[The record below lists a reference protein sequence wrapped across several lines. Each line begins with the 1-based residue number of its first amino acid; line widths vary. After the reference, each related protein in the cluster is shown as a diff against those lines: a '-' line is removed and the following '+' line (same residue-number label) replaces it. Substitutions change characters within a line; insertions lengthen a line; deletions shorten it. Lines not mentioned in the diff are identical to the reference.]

1 MATKLALKRL
11 LKDVSDIY
19 KNPLTEE
26 GIYYKHNE
34 TDMMRGHAMII
45 GPKDT
50 LYQDGVYLFEFVF
63 PKNYPHSPPKVKITS
78 YQENVRIN
86 PNLYRS
92 GKVCLS
98 ILNNW
103 YGEGWTSCQCIR
115 SLLLTL
121 ISILNN
127 EPLLGEPGITTDK
140 HRKEIQVYNKCIHYG
155 NIKYAIIDMFNKEN
169 IYERTLFDKEIRE
182 HLLRNKQTIL
192 DNVERK
198 KRMETL
204 YCSVYNFKVYTDYVS
219 LKKNIIDI
227 YKKIE

>member
-1 MATKLALKRL
+1 MASKTTLKRL
-11 LKDVSDIY
+11 LKDVADIY
-19 KNPLTEE
+19 KNPLIEN

-34 TDMMRGHAMII
+34 NDMMKGHAMLI

-50 LYQDGVYLFEFVF
+50 LYQDGVYFFELVF
-63 PKNYPHSPPKVKITS
+63 PNNYPHSPPKIKITS

-103 YGEGWTSCQCIR
+103 FGEGWTSCQCIR
-115 SLLLTL
+115 SLLLTM

-127 EPLLGEPGITTDK
+127 EPLFGEPGITEEK
-140 HRKEIQVYNKCIHYG
+140 HHREIEIYNKCIHYS
-155 NIKYAIIDMFNKEN
+155 NIKYGIIEMYNRKE
-169 IYERTLFDKEIRE
+169 IYERLIFDNIINK
-182 HLLRNKQTIL
+182 HLLKNKDSIIENVDKNSTI
-192 DNVERK
+192 
-198 KRMETL
+198 ETL
-204 YCSVYNFKVYTDYVS
+204 YCSVYNFKVYTDYFS
-219 LKKNIIDI
+219 LKKSILDI